1 MGINIFSYY
10 SKSNIINSP
19 FKLAA
24 SKLRIENKPAGLL
37 TEAPL
42 VNVKMY
48 LESFFIAAFCWLI
61 DPKLINLSPAY
72 AKLVVLLPVSKLTS
86 SKVNL
91 VWSNT
96 NLNWDAIN
104 SSEPNVSSTINLSSS
119 ILLVTATLAV
129 PTPVLFSVEVDLVTV
144 GLGEG
149 DSVDSG
155 CAEL

>member
-48 LESFFIAAFCWLI
+48 LESFFIAAFC
-61 DPKLINLSPAY
+61 
-72 AKLVVLLPVSKLTS
+72 
-86 SKVNL
+86 
-91 VWSNT
+91 
-96 NLNWDAIN
+96 
-104 SSEPNVSSTINLSSS
+104 
-119 ILLVTATLAV
+119 
-129 PTPVLFSVEVDLVTV
+129 
-144 GLGEG
+144 
-149 DSVDSG
+149 
-155 CAEL
+155 

>member
-37 TEAPL
+37 TEASF

-61 DPKLINLSPAY
+61 DPKLISLSPAY
-72 AKLVVLLPVSKLTS
+72 AKLVVLLPVSKFT
-86 SKVNL
+86 
-91 VWSNT
+91 
-96 NLNWDAIN
+96 
-104 SSEPNVSSTINLSSS
+104 
-119 ILLVTATLAV
+119 
-129 PTPVLFSVEVDLVTV
+129 
-144 GLGEG
+144 
-149 DSVDSG
+149 
-155 CAEL
+155 